1 MYTTVCL
8 NMFQQC
14 YVFPLYSVEV
24 KIIFFWCVCVCVCK
38 DICHCYFL
46 INWLTLWSSL
56 SGEANSFSVINEF
69 DVSYGNQKFMTKFT
83 GNHPWFLLHF
93 VWIQS
98 RLLHEVCILILSCFS
113 NTLVFQVVLSSD
125 FFTKILCAFLITP
138 MRATCSILTCVFNL
152 TEKWWIKLFFEVYY
166 IYSLV
171 VSVNLGH

>member
-1 MYTTVCL
+1 MYTNFCL
-8 NMFQQC
+8 SMFQQW
-14 YVFPLYSVEV
+14 YIFPLSSVEV
-24 KIIFFWCVCVCVCK
+24 KMIFFLCK

-46 INWLTLWSSL
+46 VNRLTLWSTL

-69 DVSYGNQKFMTKFT
+69 DVPYRNQKFMTKIT
-83 GNHPWFLLHF
+83 GNHPWLLLQF

-98 RLLHEVCILILSCFS
+98 RLLHELCILILSCFS

-152 TEKWWIKLFFEVYY
+152 TEKWWIKLFFW
-166 IYSLV
+166 SLLYLFI
-171 VSVNLGH
+171 SSQCEFICH